1 MQPTFIL
8 CLHDKCLYSIT
19 PSTFLL
25 AFASHSYPEHTV
37 SCFVG
42 RLQCDRGDVG
52 FVSLQLSTSHLGHE
66 SGWGDGGGACADVGG
81 QRSQSAWRGVVYWTQ
96 SRSPRLR
103 SGRKK
108 GRLGEN
114 HRLVMHHTSDSNSNQ
129 QVYCSMVL

>member
-1 MQPTFIL
+1 MQSVSL
-8 CLHDKCLYSIT
+8 Q
-19 PSTFLL
+19 
-25 AFASHSYPEHTV
+25 FARCRLTSVHIPPGNYFEHTV

-66 SGWGDGGGACADVGG
+66 SGWGDGGGACADVDG

-114 HRLVMHHTSDSNSNQ
+114 HRLVMQHTSESKQ
-129 QVYCSMVL
+129 QLTCLFVLCYITV